1 MMKTFEKKRNEEVKN
16 TNIFSSNSINLLK
29 KHMNIVNIKR
39 GDHIFF
45 EGDQVHSLYYVFK
58 GTINLYK
65 STDDGKLLTLNYF
78 EAEDLFGEYPSTAK
92 GRARENAKATE
103 DSVVGMID
111 MNHLELLL
119 WQDREFSMEFTKW
132 VSYSQQHTQ
141 TKLRDLMFFGK
152 QGALA
157 SVIIRI
163 TNTYGTQYGHKWE
176 ITKKFTHDEMACLIS
191 TPRETV
197 TRMLNQ
203 FKKEGLIE
211 YDKGYMTVID
221 LDGLRNICR
230 CEDCP
235 IQICRL

>member
-1 MMKTFEKKRNEEVKN
+1 MMRTFVKERNEEVKN
-16 TNIFSSNSINLLK
+16 TNIFSPNSMNLLK
-29 KHMNIVNIKR
+29 KHMNNVTFKT
-39 GDHIFF
+39 GDHIYF
-45 EGDQVHSLYYVFK
+45 EGDQVNTLYYVME
-58 GTINLYK
+58 GTINVYK

-78 EAEDLFGEYPSTAK
+78 ETGDLFGEYPSSAK
-92 GRARENAKATE
+92 RRASDNAKVID
-103 DSVVGMID
+103 DSVVGIINMHDI
-111 MNHLELLL
+111 ELLL
-119 WQDREFSMEFTKW
+119 WQNRDFSIEFTKW
-132 VSYSQQHTQ
+132 ISLSQQLTQ

-157 SVIIRI
+157 SAIIRM
-163 TNTYGTQYGHKWE
+163 TNTYGKMHDQKWE
-176 ITKKFTHDEMACLIS
+176 LTKKFTHDEIACLIS

-203 FKKEGLIE
+203 LKKDGLIE